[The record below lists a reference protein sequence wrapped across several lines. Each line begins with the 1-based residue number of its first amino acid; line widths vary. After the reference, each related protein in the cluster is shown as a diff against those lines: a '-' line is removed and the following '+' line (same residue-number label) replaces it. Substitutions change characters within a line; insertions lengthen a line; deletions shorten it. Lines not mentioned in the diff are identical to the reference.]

1 MGWLRAK
8 NTSSQSVGWMWTT
21 LMLVAMM
28 ASGMGFYRLAANTYP
43 TVQDRKIGMGDFPPF
58 LDVPREVI
66 NVVLL
71 GQTAFYDDLMVL
83 WLVQYLGGGESTHR
97 HKAEDLEVVLRKI
110 AGKKIHH
117 EKVYLASCFKLMMD
131 LDKEWLCED
140 ILRLGIEAIPESWMI
155 PAILG
160 KVHYEQEEYLRAA
173 EVLQYAGNIDGSPD
187 YIRSIGTTIL
197 IKKNLGDTVK
207 SKLAAA
213 DSSLSVQSR
222 ELFKQLDE
230 EFTRRVRAS
239 SAEEATAVAAQSQS
253 EAAGSAS
260 AEGEYAGARS
270 QHSASAQ
277 LARPAADGVSDATVS
292 ADSGEAGAAQDSAPG
307 QP

>member
-1 MGWLRAK
+1 MAMGWLRAK
-8 NTSSQSVGWMWTT
+8 NTLSSPVSWMWTT
-21 LMLVAMM
+21 LMVVVMIC
-28 ASGMGFYRLAANTYP
+28 SGAGFYRLAASTYP

-83 WLVQYLGGGESTHR
+83 WLVQYLGGGDSTHR

-140 ILRLGIEAIPESWMI
+140 ILRLGIEALPESWMI

-160 KVHYEQEEYLRAA
+160 KVHYEQQEYLRAA
-173 EVLQYAGNIDGSPD
+173 EVLQYAGNIAGSPD

-197 IKKNLGDTVK
+197 IKKNLGDTVR
-207 SKLAAA
+207 SKLTETG
-213 DSSLSVQSR
+213 SSLSAQSR

-230 EFTRRVRAS
+230 EFKRRVQATSAAES
-239 SAEEATAVAAQSQS
+239 SAVAAQSEPAKAQDD
-253 EAAGSAS
+253 AG
-260 AEGEYAGARS
+260 GRVS

-277 LARPAADGVSDATVS
+277 LALPGGDEKTDETIN
-292 ADSGEAGAAQDSAPG
+292 AGSETAEAAQDSEPE
-307 QP
+307 